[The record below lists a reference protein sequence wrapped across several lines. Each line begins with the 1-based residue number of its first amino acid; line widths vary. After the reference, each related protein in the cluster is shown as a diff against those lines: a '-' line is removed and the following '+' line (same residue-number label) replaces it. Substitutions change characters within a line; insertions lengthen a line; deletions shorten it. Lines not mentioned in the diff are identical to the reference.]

1 MPYNLTTMQSIYHN
15 QDEIVEITYNGS
27 PVYQKIPEPSYD
39 IRYTTTDN
47 QKLTLHTETGVASH
61 TFIEGVGY
69 ITLNANT
76 PVPGSLFYN
85 CTTLETVRYANGVT
99 FDAQGRQHESCTSLH
114 TVVLPSD
121 LTAIPQR
128 CFRLCT
134 GLYTMTVPSTVTSLG
149 TFIWWKNGLG
159 RVSEGQYQPE
169 IKFTS
174 VVPPVASD
182 IQTFITTEPNTQPG
196 EYNTIWKLV
205 PYEGLTDYMNAQY
218 WQETNQHIDYF

>member
-47 QKLTLHTETGVASH
+47 QKLTLHNSTGVASH
-61 TFIEGVGY
+61 EFSGGVGY
-69 ITLNANT
+69 ITLAANA
-76 PVPGSLFYN
+76 PVPTRMFES
-85 CTTLETVRYANGVT
+85 CQTLATVKYKNGLT
-99 FDAQGRQHESCTSLH
+99 FDEQGYQHQFCYSLH
-114 TVVLPSD
+114 EVTLPSD

-128 CFRLCT
+128 CFRYCT
-134 GLYTMTVPSTVTSLG
+134 ALYAMTVPSTVTSLG
-149 TFIWWKNGLG
+149 TYIWWKTGLD
-159 RVSEGQYQPE
+159 RVNEGQYQPE

-205 PYEGLTDYMNAQY
+205 PYAGLSNYMNAQY